1 MRQCSISL
9 DHAPQNM
16 DAALSLTPTG
26 LSRGN
31 FQLWIERTV
40 RRKAIESE
48 QEWEEKKKAMEVPL
62 KGVSPFVWSPC
73 SFYIYLNSDRKVDF
87 LRVLGYSQQQRRKC
101 GGEMERHEIKS
112 VQNERY
118 RQPEIE
124 RNASLRVLNAFS
136 IPPVGKDND

>member
-1 MRQCSISL
+1 
-9 DHAPQNM
+9 
-16 DAALSLTPTG
+16 
-26 LSRGN
+26 
-31 FQLWIERTV
+31 
-40 RRKAIESE
+40 
-48 QEWEEKKKAMEVPL
+48 MEVTL
-62 KGVSPFVWSPC
+62 KGVSPFVGSPC

-101 GGEMERHEIKS
+101 GRETERHEIKS

-118 RQPEIE
+118 RQQEIE